1 MNKERREEL
10 FDVSNLLQEALD
22 RLEDIRNDEQDALD
36 NLPESF
42 SSSPRANSMQDAIDM
57 MDGWYDRIND
67 IISVIEDYSSGKSPV
82 DQANKRQYKSNDPAQ
97 AAQNSSISNHS
108 ITINRYN
115 DKSLVVRGNTITI
128 REKLKE
134 FGASFNPRL
143 TGGPGWIIPNNKE
156 SSFRHTF
163 AMYI

>member
-10 FDVSNLLQEALD
+10 VDVSNLLQEALD

-42 SSSPRANSMQDAIDM
+42 SSSPRANSMQGAIDM
-57 MDGWYDRIND
+57 MDGWSDRISD
-67 IISVIEDYSSGKSPV
+67 IISVIEDYSSGKSTV
-82 DQANKRQYKSNDPAQ
+82 DQANKRQHKSNAPAQ
-97 AAQNSSISNHS
+97 TAQNNSISNHS

-143 TGGPGWIIPNNKE
+143 TGGPGWIIPNYKE
-156 SSFRHTF
+156 SDFRRAF
-163 AMYI
+163 ALYL

>member
-10 FDVSNLLQEALD
+10 SDVSNILQEALD

-36 NLPESF
+36 NLPDNF
-42 SSSPRANSMQDAIDM
+42 SYSPSANLMQNAIDM
-57 MDGWYDRIND
+57 MDSWYDRIND
-67 IISVIEDYSSGKSPV
+67 IISIIDAYSSGKSSTE
-82 DQANKRQYKSNDPAQ
+82 QANMKQYKRFDPTPMEQ
-97 AAQNSSISNHS
+97 TSSMSNHS
-108 ITINRYN
+108 ITLTRYN
-115 DKSLVVRGNTITI
+115 DKSLVVRGNTISI

-134 FGASFNPRL
+134 FGATFNPRL
-143 TGGPGWIIPNNKE
+143 NGGPGWIIPNNKE